1 MVTWLQWLV
10 LKFKVS
16 AFRQLRM
23 LVKTCVAS
31 IGALGWSMV
40 LLLLLKLSFALAICQ
55 ALQGYI
61 QDENENYESRMEL
74 YVFYGSFLRA
84 LYTMFEITHS
94 GSWPSRVRPVIDRV
108 SAWYAVAFLGY
119 ITLVPRS
126 MNLNS
131 RAKSWNKPSMF
142 IHVYGKTMKKHENL
156 NSSSRKYQLHS

>member
-1 MVTWLQWLV
+1 MMTWLV
-10 LKFKVS
+10 LKFKVA

-31 IGALGWSMV
+31 VGALGWSMV

-61 QDENENYESRMEL
+61 QDEAENYESRMEL

-94 GSWPSRVRPVIDRV
+94 GSWPSRVRPVVDGV
-108 SAWYAVAFLGY
+108 SAWYGIAFLGY
-119 ITLVPRS
+119 ITLVPQS
-126 MNLNS
+126 MNLEAFFSSFWCYTHEKNP
-131 RAKSWNKPSMF
+131 NM
-142 IHVYGKTMKKHENL
+142 GKIMRKTIF
-156 NSSSRKYQLHS
+156 SSRK

>member
-1 MVTWLQWLV
+1 
-10 LKFKVS
+10 
-16 AFRQLRM
+16 
-23 LVKTCVAS
+23 
-31 IGALGWSMV
+31 MV

-108 SAWYAVAFLGY
+108 SPWYAVAFLGY

-142 IHVYGKTMKKHENL
+142 IHVCGKTMRTSIFHLGNTSFIHDWDFFQLAMSSVFGGENIFPCWVL
-156 NSSSRKYQLHS
+156 RGASCWAKILRLSLR